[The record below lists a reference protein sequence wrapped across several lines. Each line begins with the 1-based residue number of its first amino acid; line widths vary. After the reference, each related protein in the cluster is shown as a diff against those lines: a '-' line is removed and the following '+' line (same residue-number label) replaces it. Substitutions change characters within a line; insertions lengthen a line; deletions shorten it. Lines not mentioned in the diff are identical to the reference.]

1 MPQISTLLAQPA
13 PERFDGA
20 EAWAKLDPETQ
31 ARIGISALELV
42 CALNLSERVEEDE
55 LPERYERIAFAAYA
69 EMERDLNA
77 EIVDALPREAFE
89 ASDGRLPS
97 IPSALGAV
105 CRACGC
111 SQNFACDGGCG
122 WAADDLCTACIE
134 GGEHD
139 HG

>member
-1 MPQISTLLAQPA
+1 MPDMLELMTHPA

-20 EAWAKLDPETQ
+20 EAWSRLDPDTQ
-31 ARIGISALELV
+31 ARIGIAALELV
-42 CALNLSERVEEDE
+42 CAQNLSERVEEDE
-55 LPERYERIAFAAYA
+55 LPERYERIAFAACA

-89 ASDGRLPS
+89 ASDGHLPR
-97 IPSALGAV
+97 IPSALGGV

-111 SQNFACDGGCG
+111 SQNFACEGGCG
-122 WAADDLCTACIE
+122 WAAEDLCTACVE
-134 GGEHD
+134 GEHD

>member
-1 MPQISTLLAQPA
+1 MPEISALLTQPV

-20 EAWAKLDPETQ
+20 EAWAKFDPETQ
-31 ARIGISALELV
+31 ARIGIAALELV

-55 LPERYERIAFAAYA
+55 LPAPYARIAFAAYA

-89 ASDGRLPS
+89 ASEGRLPR
-97 IPSALGAV
+97 IPSSLGGA
-105 CRACGC
+105 CRICGC
-111 SQNFACDGGCG
+111 TQNFACDGGCG
-122 WAADDLCTACIE
+122 WAAEDLCTACVE
-134 GGEHD
+134 GEHD